1 VLSVVS
7 SWVKRMLPGV
17 QQQMW
22 QSYRLTGDLRAAAD
36 AIGVDRMTVRNW
48 IVQQGGLRPRWAV
61 RAAPAAPAAAA
72 ASAVRGA
79 AGRLSYEERV
89 RIEVGLEHGESVR
102 ALARRLDRAPST
114 ISREV
119 ARHRLRRGG
128 YSASHAH
135 RRAFEAAARPQ
146 PLKLGADP
154 VGAAAVE
161 LRARVVAELAAG
173 RSPRQVSERLKVETP
188 PDAGQAGRV
197 APETI
202 YRALFLQARG
212 GLRREVEAVLAARRE
227 AGQTATPSRVLR
239 SGRTIRKPRTARRGS
254 GQGQIPDMVRI
265 RDRPA
270 TTDEDGH
277 WLPGHHEGDLILG
290 KNCQSAIGT
299 IVERAT
305 GYVWLLHLP
314 DGHTAEHVRAAI
326 AAQLPDW
333 PEALKQSL
341 TWDRGKEMSRHK
353 QISIDTGIQIYFAD
367 PHTPWQRPGSEN
379 VNGLLRQYFPKGTDL
394 SVHSAAEL
402 QRVANQL
409 NDRPRA
415 RLGYAKPIELMT
427 ELVLQ

>member
-1 VLSVVS
+1 LGVVS
-7 SWVKRMLPGV
+7 TWVKRMLPGV

-22 QSYRLTGDLRAAAD
+22 QTYRLTGDLGAAAA
-36 AIGVDRMTVRNW
+36 AIGVTRMTVRSW
-48 IVQQGGLRPRWAV
+48 IVQEGGLRPR
-61 RAAPAAPAAAA
+61 RAAPQAPAAGG
-72 ASAVRGA
+72 V
-79 AGRLSYEERV
+79 GRLSFEERV
-89 RIEVGLEHGESVR
+89 HIEVGLAHGESVR
-102 ALARRLDRAPST
+102 ALARRLERAPST
-114 ISREV
+114 ISREIV
-119 ARHRLRRGG
+119 RHRLRRGG
-128 YSASHAH
+128 YSASHAQ
-135 RRAFEAAARPQ
+135 RRAFQAAARPQ
-146 PLKLGADP
+146 PLKLGADQTGP
-154 VGAAAVE
+154 AEVL
-161 LRARVVAELAAG
+161 LRRRVVAELAAG
-173 RSPRQVSERLKVETP
+173 RSPRQVSERLRVETP

-212 GLRREVEAVLAARRE
+212 GLKREVEAVLAARRD

-239 SGRTIRKPRTARRGS
+239 SGRTVRKPRTVRRGS
-254 GQGQIPDMVRI
+254 GQGQIPDMVSI
-265 RDRPA
+265 HDRPT

-290 KNCQSAIGT
+290 KACGSAIGV

-314 DGHTAEHVRAAI
+314 HGHTAEHVRAAI
-326 AAQLPDW
+326 CEQLPDW

-341 TWDRGKEMSRHK
+341 TWDRGKEMTQHK
-353 QISIDTGIQIYFAD
+353 QVSIDTGIKVYFAD
-367 PHTPWQRPGSEN
+367 PATPWQRPGSEN

-394 SVHSAAEL
+394 SIHSAAEL

>member
-1 VLSVVS
+1 MTGGVLSVVS
-7 SWVKRMLPGV
+7 TWVKRMLPGV

-22 QSYRLTGDLRAAAD
+22 QTYRLTGDLGAAAA
-36 AIGVDRMTVRNW
+36 AIGVTRMTVRNW
-48 IVQQGGLRPRWAV
+48 VVEQGGLRPR
-61 RAAPAAPAAAA
+61 RAAPQAPAGGG
-72 ASAVRGA
+72 V
-79 AGRLSYEERV
+79 GRLSFEERV
-89 RIEVGLEHGESVR
+89 HIEVGLARGESVR
-102 ALARRLDRAPST
+102 AVARRLERSAST

-119 ARHRLRRGG
+119 ARHRLRNGS
-128 YSASHAH
+128 YSASHAQ

-146 PLKLGADP
+146 PLKLGADRDGP
-154 VGAAAVE
+154 AEVL
-161 LRARVVAELAAG
+161 LRRRVVAELAAG
-173 RSPRQVSERLKVETP
+173 RSPRQISERLKVEAA

-197 APETI
+197 AAETI

-212 GLRREVEAVLAARRE
+212 GLKREVEAVLAARRE
-227 AGQTATPSRVLR
+227 AGQTATPTRVLR
-239 SGRTIRKPRTARRGS
+239 SGRSVRRPRTARRGS
-254 GQGQIPDMVRI
+254 GQGQIPDMLKI
-265 RDRPA
+265 RDRPS
-270 TTDEDGH
+270 TTDADGH

-314 DGHTAEHVRAAI
+314 DGHTAEHVRASI
-326 AAQLPDW
+326 AAQLPHW

-341 TWDRGKEMSRHK
+341 TWDRGKEMSQHK
-353 QISIDTGIQIYFAD
+353 QISVDTGIEIYFAD
-367 PHTPWQRPGSEN
+367 PHTPWQRPGNEN

-402 QRVANQL
+402 QRVADQL

>member
-1 VLSVVS
+1 MVVS
-7 SWVKRMLPGV
+7 TWVKRMLPGV

-22 QSYRLTGDLRAAAD
+22 ETYRRTGDLGAAAA
-36 AIGVDRMTVRNW
+36 AIGVTRMTVRNW
-48 IVQQGGLRPRWAV
+48 VHQDGGLRPR
-61 RAAPAAPAAAA
+61 RSAPVPPA
-72 ASAVRGA
+72 SA
-79 AGRLSYEERV
+79 AGRLSFEERV
-89 RIEVGLEHGESVR
+89 HIEVGLAHGESVR

-128 YSASHAH
+128 YSASHAQ
-135 RRAFEAAARPQ
+135 RRAYEAAARPQ
-146 PLKLGADP
+146 PLKLDVDAT
-154 VGAAAVE
+154 GAAAAQ

-173 RSPRQVSERLKVETP
+173 RSPRQISERLKVETP

-212 GLRREVEAVLAARRE
+212 GLKREVEAVLRARRE
-227 AGQTATPSRVLR
+227 AGQTATQTAVLR
-239 SGRTIRKPRTARRGS
+239 SGKTVRKPRTARRGS
-254 GQGQIPDMVRI
+254 GQGQIPDMVSI
-265 RDRPA
+265 HDRPA
-270 TTDEDGH
+270 TTDDDGH

-290 KNCQSAIGT
+290 ADCKSAIGT

-314 DGHTAEHVRAAI
+314 HGHTAEHVRAAI
-326 AAQLPDW
+326 CAQLPQW
-333 PEALKQSL
+333 PAALKQTL
-341 TWDRGKEMSRHK
+341 TWDRGKEMTQHK
-353 QISIDTGIQIYFAD
+353 QISIDTGIKVYFAD

-402 QRVANQL
+402 QRVADQL

-427 ELVLQ
+427 ELVLR